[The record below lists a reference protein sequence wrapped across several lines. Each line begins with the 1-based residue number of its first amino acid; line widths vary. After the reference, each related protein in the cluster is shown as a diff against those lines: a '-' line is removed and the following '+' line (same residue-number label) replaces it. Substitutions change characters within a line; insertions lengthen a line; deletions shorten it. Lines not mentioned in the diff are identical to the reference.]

1 MSAWWVRLGRH
12 ALPHSSGLGT
22 VLVLMLVGV
31 AFDALR
37 PWPMKILVDSVL
49 AGRPLPEGTEWIASL
64 PGGSSSA
71 GLIAWLALAGVVLFL
86 ALRLTAILQSYLQSG
101 VGTQMVYSLGGE
113 LFTRLQQLSLGFHSR
128 RRVGDMVRRVVNDST
143 CAQSLVISVALP
155 VLTAIATLVV
165 MFTVMWRLDSSLALF
180 AIIVTPILGILIRL
194 FDRPMMENTYRQ
206 QQLEG
211 EMMAL
216 AEQTLT
222 AMPAVQAFGRE
233 ERNDADF
240 RQLSQRTLQ
249 AYLTATRS
257 QLQFKVGVSGVSA
270 VGTALV
276 ILLGGF
282 HVLAGALTL
291 GSLLVFLSY
300 LASLYVPIETL
311 AYSSAGFASA
321 AAGARRVLE
330 VLDSEEMVKEEP
342 GAPALPVV
350 RGHVRFEEVTVG
362 YESGRPVLHEI
373 SIEAHPGE
381 TIALVGPTG
390 AGKSTLVSLIPRFF
404 DPWSGRVSID
414 GHDVRSVQL
423 KSLRAQIALVLQEPF
438 LLPLSAAENIAY
450 GRPGATREE
459 VEAAARAANA
469 DEFITRL
476 PEGYDTVLGE
486 RGATLSGGERQR
498 LSIARALLKD
508 APILILDEPTSAL
521 DAGTEALLLEAL
533 ERLMSGR
540 TTFII
545 AHRLST
551 IRGADR
557 IVVIENGRA
566 VEQGTH
572 QELIAAGGT
581 YQRFQP
587 EMLRTIQQM
596 TGENKA

>member
-1 MSAWWVRLGRH
+1 MARYFRLLRYVARQWPMLLLIAGISLASA
-12 ALPHSSGLGT
+12 AT
-22 VLVLMLVGV
+22 VTLQ
-31 AFDALR
+31 
-37 PWPMKILVDSVL
+37 PWPMKLLVDYALGSLVVPASAQELL
-49 AGRPLPEGTEWIASL
+49 AGLTLPVTATVLIAVAAVASFLLWALNNALEVSSSWAWTVAGQRLVYELAADLFHRLQRLSLLFHTRRTVGDSLSRLTGDTWSIYTVSASL
-64 PGGSSSA
+64 
-71 GLIAWLALAGVVLFL
+71 LIGPMQNVATLIGIGVVAWKINSDLAL
-86 ALRLTAILQSYLQSG
+86 
-101 VGTQMVYSLGGE
+101 
-113 LFTRLQQLSLGFHSR
+113 LSLA
-128 RRVGDMVRRVVNDST
+128 M
-143 CAQSLVISVALP
+143 APALG
-155 VLTAIATLVV
+155 A
-165 MFTVMWRLDSSLALF
+165 SALF
-180 AIIVTPILGILIRL
+180 FGNRL
-194 FDRPMMENTYRQ
+194 KMRTKLNREAQARVLSFVH
-206 QQLEG
+206 
-211 EMMAL
+211 
-216 AEQTLT
+216 QTLT
-222 AMPAVQAFGRE
+222 AMPIVQAFDTR
-233 ERNDADF
+233 ERNALHYKVLASDAVS
-240 RQLSQRTLQ
+240 RSQRTVVLNSS
-249 AYLTATRS
+249 L
-257 QLQFKVGVSGVSA
+257 GVVNGLITTI
-270 VGTALV
+270 GTALV
-276 ILLGGF
+276 LYVGGVK
-282 HVLAGALTL
+282 VLAGTLSL
-291 GSLLVFLSY
+291 GSLLVFLAY
-300 LASLYVPIETL
+300 LRSLQTASQGLLGVYTTL
-311 AYSSAGFASA
+311 KTTSANID
-321 AAGARRVLE
+321 RVFE

-362 YESGRPVLHEI
+362 YESDRPVLHEV

-572 QELIAAGGT
+572 QELITAGGT
-581 YQRFQP
+581 YQRFHDLQYGLP
-587 EMLRTIQQM
+587 AGVLR
-596 TGENKA
+596 

>member
-1 MSAWWVRLGRH
+1 MRPWWIRLASH
-12 ALPHSSGLGT
+12 ARPHSSGLWS
-22 VLVLMLVGV
+22 VLLLMLVSI

-49 AGRPLPEGTEWIASL
+49 ARKPLPAAAAWIASL
-64 PGGSSSA
+64 PGGASSP
-71 GLIAWLALAGVVLFL
+71 GLIAWLALGVILLFL
-86 ALRLTAILQSYLQSG
+86 GLRLTTIAQSYLQSG
-101 VGTQMVYSLGGE
+101 VGTRMVYSLGGE
-113 LFTRLQQLSLGFHSR
+113 LFSRLQQLSLRFHSQQ
-128 RRVGDMVRRVVNDST
+128 RVGDMARRVVNDST
-143 CAQSLVISVALP
+143 CVQSLVISVALP
-155 VLTAIATLVV
+155 VLTAIVTLAV
-165 MFTVMWRLDSSLALF
+165 MFTVMWRLDSSLALL
-180 AIIVTPILGILIRL
+180 ALVITPVMGVLIRV
-194 FDRPMMENTYRQ
+194 FDRPMTENTYRQ

-222 AMPAVQAFGRE
+222 AIPAVQAFGRE
-233 ERNDADF
+233 EHNDADF
-240 RQLSQRTLQ
+240 RHLSTRTLQ
-249 AYLTATRS
+249 AYLRAVRS
-257 QLQFKVGVSGVSA
+257 QLQFKVGVSAVSA

-276 ILLGGF
+276 ILVGGF
-282 HVLAGALTL
+282 HVLAGVLSL

-330 VLDSEEMVKEEP
+330 ILDSEEMVHEEP
-342 GAPALPVV
+342 GAPVLPMV
-350 RGHVRFEEVTVG
+350 RGHVQLEALTVG
-362 YESGRPVLHEI
+362 YEPGRPVLHDV
-373 SIEAHPGE
+373 SLEAQPGE

-404 DPWSGRVSID
+404 DPWSGRVLID
-414 GHDVRSVQL
+414 GHDVRGVQL

-438 LLPLSAAENIAY
+438 LLPLSVAENIAY

-459 VEAAARAANA
+459 VERAAVAANA
-469 DEFITRL
+469 HEFIMRM
-476 PEGYDTVLGE
+476 PDGYDTVLGE

-521 DAGTEALLLEAL
+521 DSETESLLLEAL

-551 IRGADR
+551 IRNADR
-557 IVVIENGRA
+557 IVVIESGRV
-566 VEQGTH
+566 VETGTH
-572 QELIAAGGT
+572 EELLAKSGT
-581 YQRFQP
+581 YFRFHNLQYELP
-587 EMLRTIQQM
+587 AVPASVGIE
-596 TGENKA
+596 

>member
-1 MSAWWVRLGRH
+1 MVMA
-12 ALPHSSGLGT
+12 
-22 VLVLMLVGV
+22 LMLGGV
-31 AFDALR
+31 AFGVLR

-49 AGRPLPEGTEWIASL
+49 PRRPLPSEIEWIASL
-64 PGGSSSA
+64 PGGSSSS
-71 GLIAWLALAGVVLFL
+71 GLVAWLAVAGVLLFL
-86 ALRLTAILQSYLQSG
+86 GLRLTAIAQSYVESG

-113 LFTRLQQLSLGFHSR
+113 LFTRLQRLSMRFHGKQ
-128 RRVGDMVRRVVNDST
+128 RVGDLARRVVNDT
-143 CAQSLVISVALP
+143 VCVKALVLSVALP
-155 VLTAIATLVV
+155 VLTAIITLAV
-165 MFTVMWRLDSSLALF
+165 MFTVMWRLDASLAVL
-180 AIIVTPILGILIRL
+180 AIVITPVTGVLMKV
-194 FDRPMMENTYRQ
+194 FDRPMTENTYRQ

-240 RQLSQRTLQ
+240 RHLSQRTLQ
-249 AYLTATRS
+249 AYLRAMRS
-257 QLQFKVGVSGVSA
+257 QLHFKVGVSGLSA
-270 VGTALV
+270 IGTSLV
-276 ILLGGF
+276 ILIGGY
-282 HVLAGALTL
+282 HVLAGALSL

-300 LASLYVPIETL
+300 LASLYAPIETL
-311 AYSSAGFASA
+311 AYSSAGFAAA
-321 AAGARRVLE
+321 AAGARRVFE
-330 VLDSEEMVKEEP
+330 VLDSEEMVREEP
-342 GAPALPVV
+342 DAPLLPKV
-350 RGHVRFEEVTVG
+350 RGHVRLEEVTVG
-362 YESGRPVLHEI
+362 YEPGRPVLHEV
-373 SIEAHPGE
+373 SLEAHPGE

-404 DPWSGRVSID
+404 DPWSGRVVID
-414 GHDVRSVQL
+414 GHDVRTVQL

-438 LLPLSAAENIAY
+438 LLPLSVAENIAY

-459 VEAAARAANA
+459 VEESARAANA
-469 DEFITRL
+469 HEFITRL
-476 PEGYDTVLGE
+476 PEGYATVLGE

-533 ERLMSGR
+533 ERLMVGR

-557 IVVIENGRA
+557 IAVLEAGHIIETGPHEDLMVRDQHYA
-566 VEQGTH
+566 RLHAAQFGGSSVSGG
-572 QELIAAGGT
+572 IAG
-581 YQRFQP
+581 
-587 EMLRTIQQM
+587 
-596 TGENKA
+596 

>member
-1 MSAWWVRLGRH
+1 
-12 ALPHSSGLGT
+12 
-22 VLVLMLVGV
+22 
-31 AFDALR
+31 
-37 PWPMKILVDSVL
+37 
-49 AGRPLPEGTEWIASL
+49 
-64 PGGSSSA
+64 
-71 GLIAWLALAGVVLFL
+71 
-86 ALRLTAILQSYLQSG
+86 
-101 VGTQMVYSLGGE
+101 MV
-113 LFTRLQQLSLGFHSR
+113 
-128 RRVGDMVRRVVNDST
+128 
-143 CAQSLVISVALP
+143 
-155 VLTAIATLVV
+155 TLVV
-165 MFTVMWRLDSSLALF
+165 LFTVMWRLDSSLALL
-180 AIIVTPILGILIRL
+180 AIVLTPILGILIRV
-194 FDRPMMENTYRQ
+194 FDRPMTENTYRQ

-222 AMPAVQAFGRE
+222 ALPAVQAFGRE
-233 ERNDADF
+233 ERNDTDF
-240 RQLSQRTLQ
+240 RLLSQRTLQ
-249 AYLTATRS
+249 AYLRAIRS
-257 QLQFKVGVSGVSA
+257 QLQFKVGVSAVSA
-270 VGTALV
+270 AGTALV
-276 ILLGGF
+276 ILMGGF
-282 HVLAGALTL
+282 HVMAGALTL

-311 AYSSAGFASA
+311 AYSSAGFAAA

-330 VLDSEEMVKEEP
+330 VLDSEEMVKE
-342 GAPALPVV
+342 APDAAALPMV

-362 YESGRPVLHEI
+362 YEPGRPVLHEI
-373 SIEAHPGE
+373 SLEAHPGE
-381 TIALVGPTG
+381 TVALVGPTG

-404 DPWSGRVSID
+404 DPWSGLVLID
-414 GHDVRSVQL
+414 GHDVRTVQL

-469 DEFITRL
+469 HEFIARL

-521 DAGTEALLLEAL
+521 DAGTESLLLEAL

-572 QELIAAGGT
+572 QELIVAGGM
-581 YQRFQP
+581 YQRFHELQYNLP
-587 EMLRTIQQM
+587 AGVAR
-596 TGENKA
+596 